1 MLEEQFPTVPE
12 ALVKALEQ
20 RFPDRAPNIEAP
32 DREVWAGVGAVR
44 VVRFLRQQL
53 EQQKEELLD
62 NVYVEAPQ
70 A

>member
-1 MLEEQFPTVPE
+1 MLEDQFPTVPE
-12 ALVKALEQ
+12 ALVKALER
-20 RFPDRAPNIEAP
+20 RFPDRAPNMDAP
-32 DREVWAGVGAVR
+32 EREVWASVGTVR

-62 NVYVEAPQ
+62 NVHVEASE